1 MNPRRKPSYFPLLE
15 DAEVRRWYENVR
27 RGSKITADVY
37 LRRLGGLC
45 IRNNTTPAGL
55 ARLGDGDATR
65 LLLDQVSKLES
76 EGYAASYIESIV
88 KAARPWLSHNR
99 IALTVKIKI
108 KGADDTPTLVN
119 ERTPT
124 SQELAGILRAGELDA
139 RAAAA
144 LISFSGVRPEA
155 RVDDVEDYIES
166 GWEYVAQLPNGKV
179 IVKQP
184 PTPRV

>member
-1 MNPRRKPSYFPLLE
+1 M
-15 DAEVRRWYENVR
+15 
-27 RGSKITADVY
+27 
-37 LRRLGGLC
+37 
-45 IRNNTTPAGL
+45 
-55 ARLGDGDATR
+55 
-65 LLLDQVSKLES
+65 LDQVSKLES